1 MNTSKKSLRTVLV
14 ALLVIAGTL
23 ASVAADRR
31 IAFKRPSGW
40 TNIPHIHAYANDI
53 PLPGCDNQEMTA
65 VPGMSGWYWFT
76 IYNAPEQH
84 NVMFNNGGWSNGQT
98 GPMYLSEAGDR
109 ALSASGNDVIA
120 IADEGVWAAIDNTPE
135 PQPET
140 SGRIRFHRPE
150 HWTQTP
156 RLVAYKEKTLERT
169 ATNRVIYEVFVRNF
183 SPEGTLKGVERQVSR
198 LKELGVDVVWLM
210 PIYTMGEQGKWG
222 TYSSP
227 YAVRDYKAVSP
238 EYGTADD
245 LRSLVNAIHA
255 AGMEIWLDW
264 VGNHTALDHAWVWEH
279 RDYYVTNG
287 NSIVNP
293 HGWNDVYQL
302 NYNSTGLRAAMI
314 DALQYW
320 VREFD
325 IDGYRCDYADGV
337 PRDFWRQARAEV
349 DCIKPVAWLAE
360 SGGDGDNSKLVSEAG
375 GFDYNYAWGF
385 RDKLAEFAGHGDV
398 ATLKN
403 LCRDL
408 FYDNAYNGKSRM
420 VYLTNHDVVQDK
432 GGTEDRTMGA
442 RLAPLTVLEFTI
454 YGMPLIYNGQEI
466 KYSSAPIVLAEKTPI
481 DWNSGDAN
489 MTRLIKS
496 LTTLKHSEPALRT
509 SNERGDLI
517 NYDATHGSVYVYERR
532 LGDESVVVMLN
543 FSGSPAEFKVN
554 GQLPAAT
561 YLDVFTGHSRDLA
574 SADNFNLPAYG
585 YAVYVK

>member
-1 MNTSKKSLRTVLV
+1 MVL
-14 ALLVIAGTL
+14 ATVIAAVAVT
-23 ASVAADRR
+23 ASAADRR
-31 IAFKRPSGW
+31 IAFKRPAGW
-40 TNIPHIHAYANDI
+40 TNTPHIHAYANDV

-65 VPGMSGWYWFT
+65 VPGKAGWYWFT

-84 NVMFNNGGWSNGQT
+84 NVMFNNGGWSGGQT
-98 GPMYLSEAGDR
+98 GPLYLDSQGDR
-109 ALSASGNDVIA
+109 TLSASDGDVISV
-120 IADEGVWAAIDNTPE
+120 ADEGVWDAIDDAPT
-135 PQPET
+135 PQPAAT
-140 SGRIRFHRPE
+140 SKIRFHRPDD
-150 HWTQTP
+150 WNGVP
-156 RLVAYKEKTLERT
+156 RLIAYKEKNIERT

-183 SPEGTLKGVERQVSR
+183 SPEGTFKGVERQVSR
-198 LKELGVDVVWLM
+198 LKELGVDIVWLM

-222 TYSSP
+222 TYASP

-238 EYGTADD
+238 EYGSSED

-255 AGMEIWLDW
+255 AGMEVWLDW
-264 VGNHTALDHAWVWEH
+264 VANHTALDHAWVSQH
-279 RDYYVTNG
+279 REYYRTSGG
-287 NSIVNP
+287 NIVNP

-302 NYNSTGLRAAMI
+302 DYSNNGLRSAMI

-349 DCIKPVAWLAE
+349 NKIKPIGWLAE
-360 SGGDGDNSKLVSEAG
+360 SGGDGENAKLVSEDG
-375 GFDYNYAWGF
+375 IFDYNYAWGF

-398 ATLKN
+398 NTLKR
-403 LCRDL
+403 LCSEL

-420 VYLTNHDVVQDK
+420 VYLSNHDVVQDK

-442 RLAPLTVLEFTI
+442 RLAPLTVLQFTV

-489 MTRLIKS
+489 MTSLIKS

-509 SNERGDLI
+509 AGERGDLI
-517 NYDATHGSVYVYERR
+517 NYDVTHSSVYVYERR
-532 LGDESVVVMLN
+532 LGSESVVVMLN
-543 FSGSPAEFKVN
+543 FSGTTAEFNVN
-554 GQLPAAT
+554 GNLPSAP
-561 YLDVFTGHSRDLA
+561 YLDVFSGTSRNLA
-574 SADNFNLPAYG
+574 SADTFSLPPYG